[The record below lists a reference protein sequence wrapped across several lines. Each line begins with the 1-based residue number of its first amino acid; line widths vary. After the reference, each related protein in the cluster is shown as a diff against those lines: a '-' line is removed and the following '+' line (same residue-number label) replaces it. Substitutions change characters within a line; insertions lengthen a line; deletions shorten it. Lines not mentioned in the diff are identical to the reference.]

1 MVFVESLES
10 PRLDGRDRHHLE
22 RVLRRRRGDALV
34 ICDGRGRWC
43 RAWLD
48 AEPEPSGPVFVVAR
62 PAPSL
67 AVGFALIK
75 GDRPELVIQ
84 KLTELDIDVVA
95 PFVARHSVV
104 RWDDAKSARQ
114 VERHE
119 LVAREAAM
127 QCRRTWLPTVEAVR
141 PFGEVIA
148 VALGAPAGAASDGE
162 RAVAIADMGGDP
174 VDSEIRM
181 VLVGPEGGW
190 SDDERGCGARRVRLG
205 ANVLR
210 AETAA
215 ITAGVILG
223 MVHGR

>member
-1 MVFVESLES
+1 
-10 PRLDGRDRHHLE
+10 
-22 RVLRRRRGDALV
+22 
-34 ICDGRGRWC
+34 
-43 RAWLD
+43 
-48 AEPEPSGPVFVVAR
+48 
-62 PAPSL
+62 
-67 AVGFALIK
+67 
-75 GDRPELVIQ
+75 
-84 KLTELDIDVVA
+84 
-95 PFVARHSVV
+95 
-104 RWDDAKSARQ
+104 
-114 VERHE
+114 
-119 LVAREAAM
+119 M

-148 VALGAPAGAASDGE
+148 VALGAPAGVASDGE

>member
-1 MVFVESLES
+1 M
-10 PRLDGRDRHHLE
+10 
-22 RVLRRRRGDALV
+22 

-62 PAPSL
+62 PSL

-84 KLTELDIDVVA
+84 KPTALDIDVVA

-148 VALGAPAGAASDGE
+148 AALGAPAGAASDGE